1 MKRLE
6 TEAVL
11 GSHSGNLWVCCIS
24 YMYSV
29 PQNNPHDSY
38 FECHEVESLVMGP
51 LHLPLQR
58 ADCHRLSYIKDLNIY
73 PDPSVFWALETI
85 PADTK
90 VHCTSLI
97 KPTSSN

>member
-38 FECHEVESLVMGP
+38 FECHEIGIIGSGSS
-51 LHLPLQR
+51 
-58 ADCHRLSYIKDLNIY
+58 A
-73 PDPSVFWALETI
+73 
-85 PADTK
+85 PASTEG
-90 VHCTSLI
+90 
-97 KPTSSN
+97 